1 MTERIEKLRKMHRSG
16 HAAISVERLIL
27 ATEAYQK
34 YAGEPI
40 WIFRAHVLEYVLDR
54 KAVVIRDGE
63 GKTPSGRHE
72 QRQPEAHAIGNVCGM
87 RRYSGLAF
95 GQSRGKCRQTKT
107 DR

>member
-63 GKTPSGRHE
+63 GKTPSG
-72 QRQPEAHAIGNVCGM
+72 PA
-87 RRYSGLAF
+87 
-95 GQSRGKCRQTKT
+95 
-107 DR
+107 

>member
-1 MTERIEKLRKMHRSG
+1 MGFLLLGKEKGEDLCRRRCASLFPPAAESAEKRKGELMTERIEKLRKMHRSG

-63 GKTPSGRHE
+63 GKTPSG
-72 QRQPEAHAIGNVCGM
+72 PA
-87 RRYSGLAF
+87 
-95 GQSRGKCRQTKT
+95 
-107 DR
+107 